1 MKSRFCQ
8 GQVLLEYL
16 ENRKKVS
23 GSRGGLPRIIEED
36 LFMIMTFHTQTLT
49 KPKIRAVNSQRTE
62 NAKFLRFSTVILR
75 QKKRTA

>member
-1 MKSRFCQ
+1 M
-8 GQVLLEYL
+8 EYL

-23 GSRGGLPRIIEED
+23 GSRGGLPRMIEED

-62 NAKFLRFSTVILR
+62 NAKFLRFSSYPETEKKDRVIS
-75 QKKRTA
+75 A